1 MVNIAPC
8 TWGSKGL
15 PFLLSQPVFYM
26 PGPLSNSLLRSSLYI
41 DMCNRSTIPGSR
53 LEQLSSMCKCCLS
66 LSQGIYSQLKVTS
79 TDFWDLLL
87 PATTWLHCEDRW
99 CHAMHRQGA
108 APFLSLQDFGGGATW
123 LSPFISGMVTKA
135 RGPWPL
141 KWISAAIRKRAQSF
155 LKIILIYLFIY
166 DRAGSLLLH
175 RLFSTFG
182 KWGRLSGCGSVQGS
196 HWGGFSCCGARA
208 SGMGVAVACGLRG
221 CSSQA
226 LGHRLGSY
234 GTRA

>member
-15 PFLLSQPVFYM
+15 PFLLSRFLLSQPVFYM

-41 DMCNRSTIPGSR
+41 DMCNQSTIPGFR
-53 LEQLSSMCKCCLS
+53 LEQLSPMCKCCLS

-108 APFLSLQDFGGGATW
+108 APFLSLQVFGGGATW

-166 DRAGSLLLH
+166 LWPCWVFAAAQAFLYFWQVGAPLWLRFYAGFSLRWLLL
-175 RLFSTFG
+175 LWST
-182 KWGRLSGCGSVQGS
+182 
-196 HWGGFSCCGARA
+196 GFRHG
-208 SGMGVAVACGLRG
+208 G
-221 CSSQA
+221 CSSMWAQG
-226 LGHRLGSY
+226 LQLPGSRAQ
-234 GTRA
+234 TR